1 MDRPRVV
8 IHSLV
13 SLEGRLDGFPADVG
27 LYYELASRLPHQA
40 VLTGSGTMLAA
51 AASEGIDLSEED
63 PEPLSAITSP
73 VAASTISTCS
83 RRASRGRLPARRGEC
98 QDREPDAATACNS
111 DSGASRCAVSSADSA
126 R

>member
-1 MDRPRVV
+1 
-8 IHSLV
+8 
-13 SLEGRLDGFPADVG
+13 
-27 LYYELASRLPHQA
+27 
-40 VLTGSGTMLAA
+40 MLAGA
-51 AASEGIDLSEED
+51 AGQGIDLSEED

-111 DSGASRCAVSSADSA
+111 DSGASRCAATYVSQPAVSAANARSQRRSPSSNFADLSGRCGESGSA
-126 R
+126 AAASCSSE